1 MKIQN
6 LLQQCLTML
15 LMLTVFLCFP
25 GMAVADPVD
34 EMKEV
39 PVSAAEIDFINKV
52 VNQVK
57 ASVPPID
64 NWERTV
70 SVYTSQRSVRDGMQ
84 TKIYESARDYPLNVS
99 IRLNFKTITE
109 ADRQQA
115 RLLRTK
121 APSS

>member
-25 GMAVADPVD
+25 GMAAADPVD

-39 PVSAAEIDFINKV
+39 PASAAEIDFINKV

-115 RLLRTK
+115 RG
-121 APSS
+121 PSVRPPA